1 MLWGVNMFLVYSIIY
16 PIVIFLLF
24 IPQYLKRPK
33 ELRGKWVREK
43 LGLLP
48 DMDHSIWVHAVSVGE
63 VNAAIRL
70 LRRLRGKYPDKRVVL
85 STVTDT
91 GQKVARDKVPEGVSV
106 VYLPFDISRVLSKAF
121 GRVKPEM
128 LIVMETELWPNIFR
142 LANKRN
148 VPVIILNGRISEK
161 SSQGYKMI
169 SFFMKNVFSCV
180 TVFSMQSGLDAERLK
195 AIGADEKKV
204 LVSGNFKFDMEMSG
218 KMPVWTASVK
228 GPVIMAGSTHRGE
241 EELVLSAYLK
251 NCEKFPGLRL
261 ILAPRHPERFGEVAD
276 MLRSRGISFVRRSE
290 LVENDSAGGPFKEKV
305 LLLDSVG
312 ELSSLY
318 AIADIAVI
326 GKSFIGTG
334 GQNPLEPAYWGKPI
348 LCGPHMENFPFMQEF
363 YDEGAAFEVQ
373 PASLADKIGELLAD
387 PDSAKAA
394 GNKARRIYESK
405 SGAVEKAM
413 EIIEK
418 YISNG

>member
-1 MLWGVNMFLVYSIIY
+1 MFLIYSIIY
-16 PIVIFLLF
+16 TIVIFLLF

-33 ELRGKWVREK
+33 ELRLKWVREK

-48 DMDHSIWVHAVSVGE
+48 EMDHSIWVHAVSVGE
-63 VNAAIRL
+63 VNGAIQL
-70 LRRLRGKYPDKRVVL
+70 LRRLRGKYPDMPIFL
-85 STVTDT
+85 STITDT
-91 GQKVARDKVPEGVSV
+91 GQKVAKDKVPEGVSV
-106 VYLPFDISRVLSKAF
+106 VYLPFDISCILEKAF
-121 GRVKPEM
+121 RRVRPKM

-142 LANKRN
+142 LAHKRN
-148 VPVIILNGRISEK
+148 IPVIILNGRISEK
-161 SSQGYKMI
+161 SAQGYKKI
-169 SFFMKNVFSCV
+169 SFFMKKVFSYV
-180 TVFSMQSGLDAERLK
+180 TAFSMQGALDAERLR

-218 KMPVWTASVK
+218 KMPAWTAAVK

-241 EELVLSAYLK
+241 EELVLSAFLQ
-251 NCEKFPGLRL
+251 NCAKSPGLSL

-290 LVENDSAGGPFKEKV
+290 VGGYDSAKGPFKEKV

-312 ELSSLY
+312 ELSSVY

-326 GKSFIGTG
+326 GKSLIGIG

-363 YDEGAAFEVQ
+363 YDKGAAFEVGA
-373 PASLADKIGELLAD
+373 ASLADKIGELLAD

-394 GNKARRIYESK
+394 GKKARQIYESK

-413 EIIEK
+413 EIIGK
-418 YISNG
+418 YIAKGRY

>member
-1 MLWGVNMFLVYSIIY
+1 
-16 PIVIFLLF
+16 
-24 IPQYLKRPK
+24 
-33 ELRGKWVREK
+33 
-43 LGLLP
+43 
-48 DMDHSIWVHAVSVGE
+48 
-63 VNAAIRL
+63 
-70 LRRLRGKYPDKRVVL
+70 
-85 STVTDT
+85 
-91 GQKVARDKVPEGVSV
+91 
-106 VYLPFDISRVLSKAF
+106 
-121 GRVKPEM
+121 
-128 LIVMETELWPNIFR
+128 
-142 LANKRN
+142 
-148 VPVIILNGRISEK
+148 
-161 SSQGYKMI
+161 
-169 SFFMKNVFSCV
+169 MKKVFSYV
-180 TVFSMQSGLDAERLK
+180 TVFSMQSSLDAERLK

-218 KMPVWTASVK
+218 KMPAWTAAVK

-251 NCEKFPGLRL
+251 NCAKFPGLRL

-276 MLRSRGISFVRRSE
+276 MLRARGISFVRRSE
-290 LVENDSAGGPFKEKV
+290 LGDNDSAGGPFKEKV

-373 PASLADKIGELLAD
+373 PASLAQKIGELLAD
-387 PDSAKAA
+387 PDFSKAA

-405 SGAVEKAM
+405 SGAVAKAM
-413 EIIEK
+413 EIIGK
-418 YISNG
+418 YVSKG

>member
-1 MLWGVNMFLVYSIIY
+1 MFLVYRIIY
-16 PIVIFLLF
+16 TIVIFVLF

-33 ELRGKWVREK
+33 ELRSKWVREK
-43 LGLLP
+43 LGLFP
-48 DMDHSIWVHAVSVGE
+48 DMEHSIWVHAVSVGE
-63 VNAAIRL
+63 VNAAIKL
-70 LRRLRGKYPDKRVVL
+70 LRRLRGKYPDMPIVL
-85 STVTDT
+85 STITDT
-91 GQKVARDKVPEGVSV
+91 GQKVALDKVPEGVSV
-106 VYLPFDISRVLSKAF
+106 FYLPFDINRVLEKAF
-121 GRVKPEM
+121 MRVKPKM

-142 LANKRN
+142 LSHKRN
-148 VPVIILNGRISEK
+148 VPVIILNGRISAK
-161 SSQGYKMI
+161 SSRGYKKI
-169 SFFMKNVFSCV
+169 SFFMKKVFSYV
-180 TVFSMQSGLDAERLK
+180 TVFSMQSSLDAQRLK

-218 KMPVWTASVK
+218 KMPVWTEAVN

-251 NCEKFPGLRL
+251 NCVKFPGLRL

-276 MLRSRGISFVRRSE
+276 LLLARGISFVRRSE
-290 LVENDSAGGPFKEKV
+290 LGDYDSARGPFKEKV

-312 ELSSLY
+312 ELSSVY

-334 GQNPLEPAYWGKPI
+334 GQNPLEPAYWGKPV

-363 YDEGAAFEVQ
+363 YDAGAAFEVG
-373 PASLADKIGELLAD
+373 PASLAQKIGELLAD

-405 SGAVEKAM
+405 SGAVAKAM
-413 EIIEK
+413 EIIGK
-418 YISNG
+418 YINKA

>member
-1 MLWGVNMFLVYSIIY
+1 MLRAADMFFVYSIIY
-16 PIVIFLLF
+16 TIVIFLLF

-33 ELRGKWVREK
+33 ELRLKWFEEK
-43 LGLLP
+43 LGKLP
-48 DMDHSIWVHAVSVGE
+48 EMDHSIWVHAVSVGE
-63 VNAAIRL
+63 VNAAIQL
-70 LRRLRGKYPDKRVVL
+70 LRRLRGKYPDMPIVL
-85 STVTDT
+85 STITDT
-91 GQKVARDKVPEGVSV
+91 GQKVASDKVPEGVSV
-106 VYLPFDISRVLSKAF
+106 VYLPFDINRVLEKAF
-121 GRVKPEM
+121 RRARPKM

-142 LANKRN
+142 LSHKRN

-161 SSQGYKMI
+161 SSQGYKTI
-169 SFFMKNVFSCV
+169 SFFMKKVFSYV
-180 TVFSMQSGLDAERLK
+180 TAFSMQSNQDAERLK
-195 AIGADEKKV
+195 AIGADDKKV

-218 KMPVWTASVK
+218 KMPAWTDAVK
-228 GPVIMAGSTHRGE
+228 GPVLMAGSTHRGE

-261 ILAPRHPERFGEVAD
+261 VLAPRHPERFEEVAD
-276 MLRSRGISFVRRSE
+276 MLRAKGISFVRRSE
-290 LVENDSAGGPFKEKV
+290 LKDNDSGPFTEKV

-312 ELSSLY
+312 ELTSVY

-363 YDEGAAFEVQ
+363 YDAGAAFEVQ
-373 PASLADKIGELLAD
+373 PGSLADKIGELLAD
-387 PDSAKAA
+387 PDAAKEA
-394 GNKARRIYESK
+394 GKKARRIYESK

-413 EIIEK
+413 EIIGK
-418 YISNG
+418 YINKG